1 MGFLDFLLL
10 AADVVDTFT
19 DHDTH
24 FKITC
29 DTLELFE
36 IGTTWKGTARI
47 HGAGAHIQTQT
58 VSYITTVTMPNE
70 DDYNRTKRSIL
81 RDRLRKW
88 ASETFADGDMLPK
101 EAIVLN
107 ETENCLSCEGF
118 VKQIG
123 NKWIITTNIRDA
135 KYYGSY
141 KLFVERSGESI
152 GYEELEYLFK
162 APTVGYVSSVDVTDG
177 F

>member
-10 AADVVDTFT
+10 AADVVDTFS

-24 FKITC
+24 FEVVC

-36 IGTTWKGTARI
+36 IGTSWRGTARV
-47 HGAGAHIQTQT
+47 HGAGNHVQTQT
-58 VSYITTVTMPNE
+58 VNYTTTVTMPDE

-88 ASETFADGDMLPK
+88 ASDTFADGLMLPK

-107 ETENCLSCEGF
+107 DTENCLSCEGF
-118 VKQIG
+118 VRKSG
-123 NKWIITTNIRDA
+123 NRWVITTNVRNA
-135 KYYGSY
+135 QYYGAY
-141 KLFVERSGESI
+141 KLFIKKGSGHV
-152 GYEELEYLFK
+152 GHEELAYLFTE
-162 APTVGYVSSVDVTDG
+162 PTVGYVTSVDVSDG